1 VDVKV
6 EGTIEGGE
14 VLRATDVGGGLLRGT
29 QELAERY
36 SQAWNDHDLDAIMA
50 LHTEDTV
57 FDLHQAGVEPA
68 VGQEAVRGVFD
79 FLLKAWPDTRFETQR
94 LTVREDFYVSEWVL
108 TGTLSLPWQ
117 IGDTVIQP
125 RGQKLSFPGVD
136 IMSCENGK
144 IKLKSCWLDVVSM
157 QKQFGLKI
165 GA

>member
-1 VDVKV
+1 
-6 EGTIEGGE
+6 
-14 VLRATDVGGGLLRGT
+14 LRATELGGDLLART

-36 SQAWNDHDLDAIMA
+36 SKAWNDHDLDAIMA

-94 LTVREDFYVSEWVL
+94 LTVQEDFYVSEWVL

-117 IGDTVIQP
+117 IDDTVIQP
-125 RGQKLSFPGVD
+125 RSQKLSFPGVD